1 MQSSTRRS
9 KQTAFSV
16 FFRRFL
22 PVGVAVSYALVL
34 VVATHYPRPEDILKY
49 SGSDKTLHFC
59 AYFILGGVV
68 TVAVWSF
75 ICRSWWSIGALVIV
89 LSAFAGLD
97 EMTQPLFNRNAEFLD
112 WIADCGGILAGA
124 SLIVVTSLVL
134 GLGNQQD

>member
-1 MQSSTRRS
+1 M
-9 KQTAFSV
+9 
-16 FFRRFL
+16 
-22 PVGVAVSYALVL
+22 GVAVSYALVL

-75 ICRSWWSIGALVIV
+75 ICRSWWSIGVLVIV

-97 EMTQPLFNRNAEFLD
+97 EMTQPLFNRNAEFPP
-112 WIADCGGILAGA
+112 
-124 SLIVVTSLVL
+124 
-134 GLGNQQD
+134 